1 MKKVG
6 TLYDVIGNVEEPYGL
21 VKPAVIDS
29 SIVGQAIY
37 INEAD
42 VRKKRRRGGP

>member
-1 MKKVG
+1 M
-6 TLYDVIGNVEEPYGL
+6 
-21 VKPAVIDS
+21 DS